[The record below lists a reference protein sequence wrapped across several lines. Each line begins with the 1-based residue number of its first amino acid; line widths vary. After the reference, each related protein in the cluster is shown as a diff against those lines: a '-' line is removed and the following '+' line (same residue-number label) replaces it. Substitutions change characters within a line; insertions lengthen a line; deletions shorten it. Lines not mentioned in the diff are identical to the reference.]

1 MIELF
6 ESCADIFDKVTLRLY
21 GKDSEIEYLCL
32 DLLQRPT
39 GQLLRYVLT
48 RMNGKMLILVCTNL
62 SLKPEQIIQLYAK
75 RFGIEHMFKELKHRL
90 GAFAY
95 HFWTRAL
102 PKRKRGEA
110 AEVAKNIE
118 QAKEE
123 AAKVSGDTERAKG
136 DAAKVS
142 EDTEQAKGD
151 AAKVSKDTEQ
161 VKEDAAKV
169 SGDAEQVKGEA
180 VKVSEDTEQAKED
193 AVKVSEDTGQAQ
205 GEAAKVSGDTERA
218 EKVAQSKTAIEV
230 FVCLQCI
237 AYIILTGLAVNQP
250 TQIMGRFTGWLRT
263 VRTQIP
269 TVMVAKQVLS
279 HDFLAFVRTLG
290 HLPTFKEVIDDMRDE
305 DSLYKTSDA
314 A

>member
-6 ESCADIFDKVTLRLY
+6 ESRADMFAKLTLRLY

-62 SLKPEQIIQLYAK
+62 SLKAEQIIGLYAK

-102 PKRKRGEA
+102 AKRKRGEA
-110 AEVAKNIE
+110 AEVAKN
-118 QAKEE
+118 
-123 AAKVSGDTERAKG
+123 
-136 DAAKVS
+136 
-142 EDTEQAKGD
+142 
-151 AAKVSKDTEQ
+151 TEQ

-180 VKVSEDTEQAKED
+180 AKVSEDTEQAKED
-193 AVKVSEDTGQAQ
+193 AV
-205 GEAAKVSGDTERA
+205 KVSGDTERA

-279 HDFLAFVRTLG
+279 QDFLAFVRTLG
-290 HLPTFKEVIDDMRDE
+290 HLPAFKEVIDDMRDE